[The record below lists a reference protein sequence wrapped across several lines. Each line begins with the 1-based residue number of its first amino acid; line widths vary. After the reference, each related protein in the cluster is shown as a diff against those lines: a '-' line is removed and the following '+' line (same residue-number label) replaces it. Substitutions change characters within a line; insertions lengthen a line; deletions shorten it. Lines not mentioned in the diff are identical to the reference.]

1 MGGDGTTTHHASSCT
16 YVIVLAGEFLQLT
29 SNLRMLVCIHHV
41 VVPPELPA
49 AVVTGTESGDGG
61 WGGCGSGGG
70 GGGGGGGKDVLKYKP
85 RVSATMFL
93 HPCRCKGALL
103 DVGRDLSGGGE
114 QQFVQSA
121 EFLLDDDDNDDGR
134 HVA

>member
-70 GGGGGGGKDVLKYKP
+70 GGGGGKDVLKYKP